1 MVRLGT
7 EAEMVKRYSIAEAE
21 GNLTDL
27 VHEAE
32 QGIKVELTRR
42 GKPVAVLVGA
52 EDFER
57 LSKKT
62 PDFWEA
68 YEKFRREHN
77 LEEANI
83 DPDEVW
89 GDVRD
94 PSPGRDFHW

>member
-1 MVRLGT
+1 MT
-7 EAEMVKRYSIAEAE
+7 KRYSIAEAE

-32 QGIKVELTRR
+32 RGIRVELTHQ
-42 GKPVAVLVGA
+42 GKPVAVLVRA

-57 LSKKT
+57 LSRRA

-68 YEKFRREHN
+68 YEKFRRDHN

-94 PSPGRDFHW
+94 PSSGRDFHW